1 MSHFLAAQAVA
12 TQLAEEV
19 EQDLDV
25 EQASSDQYFV
35 ERQRQ
40 YEEARIQAEEE
51 KVRLEE
57 LQKEKEQLAEKVA
70 KYESFSA
77 EYQRRIDEQATEW
90 ELKKKVPY
98 GGTI

>member
-35 ERQRQ
+35 ERNGSMKRP
-40 YEEARIQAEEE
+40 
-51 KVRLEE
+51 
-57 LQKEKEQLAEKVA
+57 
-70 KYESFSA
+70 ESK
-77 EYQRRIDEQATEW
+77 
-90 ELKKKVPY
+90 LKKKKLGLKSCKKRRNNWPKRLQSMSRFPRSTNA
-98 GGTI
+98 G